1 MPGNDPYVDEI
12 AHLLEGAVDSHMHT
26 APDTFARH
34 DTDFSAA
41 RRARDRDMRAI
52 VIKTHHF
59 ETASRAWMAREET
72 GFDVLGGIT
81 LNDWVGGLN
90 PTAIDGL
97 AHFDPS
103 VVWLPTISAANH
115 LRGAN
120 IEEFKAEEGTAGIE
134 FLDDDGE
141 LRPQVVDVLERIAAH
156 DLVLATG
163 HVSTAEAFAVVEA
176 GRDLG
181 IEEFV
186 VTHPFADFLQ
196 YGIDEMA
203 RMADLGATLEFLY
216 VTTTPRMGEAATV
229 ADMAAAIDE
238 IGAEHAIVATDAG
251 STENEPAIE
260 MLMRF
265 VHELLD
271 EGVSEGDVATMI
283 RDNPRR
289 VFSLD

>member
-1 MPGNDPYVDEI
+1 MPGNDPYVGEI

-41 RRARDRDMRAI
+41 RRARDRGMRAI

-59 ETASRAWMAREET
+59 ETASRAWLAREET

-97 AHFDPS
+97 AHFEPS

-141 LRPQVVDVLERIAAH
+141 LRPAAVDVLERIAAH

-271 EGVSEGDVATMI
+271 EGVTEADVATMV